1 MATIPTIDR
10 IKDTTIMRM
19 IRKLAGV
26 TDEAIGK
33 NAESMEQTFD
43 EENRILATTLKTV
56 DGTEISGS
64 VYVPGGGD
72 GGDIVV
78 DTINYSESVPDVFNY
93 IRAKY
98 AEGTYNCNINIK
110 ADLLDGTKEGDN
122 KISFNAT
129 QFTVSHL
136 NLPDDEDI
144 IYQIEFQG
152 AGESALNGTAKWL
165 ILSYTPANTGDYKY
179 GATVTI
185 YSYESDKDAYVNQ
198 GWYINKDVGLT
209 LKGFVIKG
217 IKGAAITPY
226 TASTGIKI
234 DDEQSTIAVDSDVV
248 MLKSIAINYTDAQF
262 IDVYNDLKS
271 KFPNNDF
278 TCNLNVKCV
287 GDATYEFVA
296 DSITIKDTHIA
307 IGKTGVDCQIKPDG
321 TAAISV
327 RDSGGTWDV
336 SPLTNP
342 ITIIGTV
349 RNASTAITYTGENGI
364 IVDNV
369 DNVIKPDTDVL
380 ATKELAQKAYT
391 SAYVENN
398 TMTFEKGNGDT
409 DTIALPT
416 GGSYTAGDGITI
428 SDNEIAV
435 DTSTI
440 ATTAVTTELASGIS
454 TNRNLING
462 TFDDVNISGNTIT
475 FTKVNGTEK
484 TIMVPSGGDVST
496 YLKITTP
503 IVSGE
508 FIVPLLTKT
517 EYNVKVLSASTTT
530 LSLVG
535 IETPTTI
542 NGLQTSE
549 STTGYTFSTVITI
562 SDSEDI
568 KARYLNYIKQCFK
581 INTNVQGYLK
591 MNVALIMSD
600 EYAVSTNYRYLGTYP
615 ITYDIA
621 NNSFIFDSYIAITKT
636 HYSSETTT
644 AAYMALYI
652 SSIDYYA

>member
-1 MATIPTIDR
+1 MTMIPTIDK
-10 IKDTTIMRM
+10 IKDTTVMRM
-19 IRKLAGV
+19 MRKLAGV

-43 EENRILATTLKTV
+43 EENRILATTLTTV

-72 GGDIVV
+72 GGDIVINNV
-78 DTINYSESVPDVFNY
+78 KYSNASLKTFYENIADTYGQ
-93 IRAKY
+93 
-98 AEGTYNCNINIK
+98 GTHNCNINIRSK
-110 ADLLDGTKEGDN
+110 LKDSDAE
-122 KISFNAT
+122 ISFNAT
-129 QFTVSHL
+129 SFVVMTDLISFYGNGVGSTDGEIQSITIAKSDDDGVITYYSTMTIRMYFSESKTYKTFSINL
-136 NLPDDEDI
+136 NDDD
-144 IYQIEFQG
+144 
-152 AGESALNGTAKWL
+152 SA
-165 ILSYTPANTGDYKY
+165 
-179 GATVTI
+179 
-185 YSYESDKDAYVNQ
+185 
-198 GWYINKDVGLT
+198 YINGY
-209 LKGFVIKG
+209 VIKG

-271 KFPNNDF
+271 KFPNNEF
-278 TCNLNVKCV
+278 TCNLNVKCT
-287 GDATYEFVA
+287 GDTTYEFDA
-296 DSITIKDTHIA
+296 SSITIKDTHIA
-307 IGKTGVDCQIKPDG
+307 IGKPGMECQIKPDG
-321 TAAISV
+321 TASITI
-327 RDSGGTWDV
+327 RDESSGAWDV

-369 DNVIKPDTDVL
+369 DNVITPDTDVL

-435 DTSTI
+435 DTSVI

-462 TFDDVNISGNTIT
+462 TFDDVNISGSHLV
-475 FTKVNGTEK
+475 FDKVNGEQK
-484 TIMVPSGGDVST
+484 EIEIPSSGGDSWIEIDMVNITPTDFVNIITSEGVKFKIMYSDDWANNTYPTIAENVPYRVFVRDESSSSYPGADFFMST
-496 YLKITTP
+496 L
-503 IVSGE
+503 
-508 FIVPLLTKT
+508 IVPNNATSNNTAAILIFDITIDSSGGGRHINQNK
-517 EYNVKVLSASTTT
+517 AIT
-530 LSLVG
+530 LSGTVKSNILPSYG
-535 IETPTTI
+535 
-542 NGLQTSE
+542 GLT
-549 STTGYTFSTVITI
+549 
-562 SDSEDI
+562 
-568 KARYLNYIKQCFK
+568 
-581 INTNVQGYLK
+581 
-591 MNVALIMSD
+591 
-600 EYAVSTNYRYLGTYP
+600 
-615 ITYDIA
+615 A
-621 NNSFIFDSYIAITKT
+621 NNQYRLF
-636 HYSSETTT
+636 YSN
-644 AAYMALYI
+644 
-652 SSIDYYA
+652 

>member
-234 DDEQSTIAVDSDVV
+234 DDENSTIAVD
-248 MLKSIAINYTDAQF
+248 
-262 IDVYNDLKS
+262 
-271 KFPNNDF
+271 
-278 TCNLNVKCV
+278 
-287 GDATYEFVA
+287 
-296 DSITIKDTHIA
+296 
-307 IGKTGVDCQIKPDG
+307 
-321 TAAISV
+321 
-327 RDSGGTWDV
+327 
-336 SPLTNP
+336 
-342 ITIIGTV
+342 
-349 RNASTAITYTGENGI
+349 
-364 IVDNV
+364 
-369 DNVIKPDTDVL
+369 TDVI
-380 ATKELAQKAYT
+380 ATVDSVKEVDTKADTANINALKAYK

-435 DTSTI
+435 DTSVI

-462 TFDDVNISGNTIT
+462 TFDDVNISGSHLV
-475 FTKVNGTEK
+475 FDKVNGEQKEIEIPT
-484 TIMVPSGGDVST
+484 SGGATLNETVI
-496 YLKITTP
+496 YTP
-503 IVSGE
+503 IVTNLS
-508 FIVPLLTKT
+508 IDNIAKTYTTKT
-517 EYNVKVLSASTTT
+517 YATIGKLTIPTLIGEITTYGFINTGSSSEVTYYLSDNYIS
-530 LSLVG
+530 G
-535 IETPTTI
+535 
-542 NGLQTSE
+542 N
-549 STTGYTFSTVITI
+549 TI
-562 SDSEDI
+562 SDYIDNLIQI
-568 KARYLNYIKQCFK
+568 KSNVSVGTLVITAALIANISATTKSIEFPASPNTTNFYYDFSTKTWSLSSFRAYNATGK
-581 INTNVQGYLK
+581 INSLMVNITAIGY
-591 MNVALIMSD
+591 SQ
-600 EYAVSTNYRYLGTYP
+600 
-615 ITYDIA
+615 
-621 NNSFIFDSYIAITKT
+621 
-636 HYSSETTT
+636 
-644 AAYMALYI
+644 
-652 SSIDYYA
+652 

>member
-1 MATIPTIDR
+1 MTMIPTIDK
-10 IKDTTIMRM
+10 IKDTTVMRM

-234 DDEQSTIAVDSDVV
+234 DDENSTIAVDSDVV

-307 IGKTGVDCQIKPDG
+307 IGKTGMDCQIKPDG

-435 DTSTI
+435 DTSVI

-462 TFDDVNISGNTIT
+462 TFDDVNISGSHLV
-475 FTKVNGTEK
+475 FDKVNGEQK
-484 TIMVPSGGDVST
+484 EIEIPSSGNDWDEIDISNPPTDFSDGD
-496 YLKITTP
+496 LIKICWN
-503 IVSGE
+503 I
-508 FIVPLLTKT
+508 
-517 EYNVKVLSASTTT
+517 
-530 LSLVG
+530 
-535 IETPTTI
+535 
-542 NGLQTSE
+542 
-549 STTGYTFSTVITI
+549 
-562 SDSEDI
+562 
-568 KARYLNYIKQCFK
+568 
-581 INTNVQGYLK
+581 
-591 MNVALIMSD
+591 
-600 EYAVSTNYRYLGTYP
+600 NYRG
-615 ITYDIA
+615 
-621 NNSFIFDSYIAITKT
+621 SGDSYIIAASTFNGYCESLIRISNVAVSSDLCPSGFGLACNSSYIIACGFTEIRPASYWNKTESLDRLFQLTITAVGKST
-636 HYSSETTT
+636 ILTSYLNIGWNNIGT
-644 AAYMALYI
+644 YALKMYRKKLT
-652 SSIDYYA
+652 S